1 MALSKK
7 SLEQAKQVLADILY
21 SHVDVIVTR
30 AALDKRIELIKF
42 PFLQRSHDRYQRNR
56 TLYGSQQYDPI
67 RYWLI
72 NNKFLTSSRNASG
85 VYQYRVNRDIISAFL
100 RLAND
105 AIQYNNIKNKNKK
118 VMTIKERVFQHIE
131 ANGNAMRYTDIIKF
145 AYELN
150 NGIGTFN
157 KKSDRGYYSSA
168 FTTYIDRYN
177 RNKYHQ
183 GHFVKYNSN
192 GYLFKCPNGLWA
204 VCRPSKN
211 TDCVPQEQ
219 YDAMCKHLSKYSI
232 TADQLDS
239 LATDYF
245 NKKDGDVNSCY
256 HFAYNDLL
264 DQAIKTLR
272 KNIEEEIDDVV
283 PFPSISEMLATK
295 NHKTYIILYK
305 TEERYISE
313 GLFDAEEVESFFIHR
328 NPKDY
333 SVMEVGNMVTIEK
346 SITTS
351 VKIK

>member
-1 MALSKK
+1 MALSNK

-56 TLYGSQQYDPI
+56 TLYCSQQYDPI

-85 VYQYRVNRDIISAFL
+85 VYQYKVNRDTISAFL
-100 RLAND
+100 RQENN
-105 AIQYNNIKNKNKK
+105 AIQSNNTKNENKK
-118 VMTIKERVFQHIE
+118 AMTKKEKIFQHIE

-157 KKSDRGYYSSA
+157 KKSDRGYYSGA
-168 FTTYIDRYN
+168 FRSFIDRYN
-177 RNKYHQ
+177 GNKWNR
-183 GHFVKYNSN
+183 GHFVKHNRN
-192 GYLFKCPNGLWA
+192 GYLFKLPNGLWS

-211 TDCVPQEQ
+211 TDSIPQAE

-232 TADQLDS
+232 TADQLDN

-245 NKKDGDVNSCY
+245 HKKDGDVTSCY

-264 DQAIKTLR
+264 DEAIKTLR
-272 KNIEEEIDDVV
+272 KNIEAEIEDVD
-283 PFPSISEMLATK
+283 PFPSISEMLATE
-295 NHKTYIILYK
+295 NRKTYIILYK
-305 TEERYISE
+305 TEERHISE

-333 SVMEVGNMVTIEK
+333 SVMEVGNTVTIEK